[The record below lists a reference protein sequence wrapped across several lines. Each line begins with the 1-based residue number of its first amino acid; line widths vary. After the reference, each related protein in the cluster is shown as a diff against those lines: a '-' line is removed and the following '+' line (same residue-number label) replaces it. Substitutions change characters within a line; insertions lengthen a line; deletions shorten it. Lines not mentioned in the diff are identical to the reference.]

1 MNSVVGD
8 CVTVGPG
15 VGSDVVGTRVGV
27 EVVGD
32 CVTIVGKRDEVGA
45 AVGDEVGAAVG
56 DKSTTVKL
64 PAVPLQ
70 VLSAPPLSPPTL
82 QDTSES

>member
-1 MNSVVGD
+1 MEVVVGA
-8 CVTVGPG
+8 GLL
-15 VGSDVVGTRVGV
+15 
-27 EVVGD
+27 
-32 CVTIVGKRDEVGA
+32 VGKGE
-45 AVGDEVGAAVG
+45 EVGAAVG
-56 DKSTTVKL
+56 DKVVTVKL